1 MYNYFLIMHKI
12 MSKINIFSLGG
23 LQENGKNL
31 YVVEVDDKLFILD
44 AGLKYPT
51 SELYGV
57 DNIIPDTTYLVENKD
72 RIVGIFLTHGHDDH
86 IGSVGHLLEE
96 IETKVYGSRFTLALV
111 RDGLKPNLNN
121 DENFVEV
128 KDSTE
133 ITFGD
138 VKIRFYE
145 VAHNIPDS
153 LGIIINTPD
162 GNIIYTGNFTFD
174 QNAHQTDFTSMY
186 ESLVKASREGVLAL
200 LPETLGALNEGGRGT
215 ILEFKQRI
223 ENMFVSADGRIIVS
237 LFSNDL
243 QRIQMI
249 VDISIS
255 FGRRVAILGRK
266 TQKIVNL
273 AINMGYLNI
282 PEDKMANLKFIDD
295 TRKNNDKDLVVIVTG
310 ERHEPYF
317 MLQRMSKH
325 IDRLVHIEATDTVIV
340 LTNPY
345 PGTEKMAA
353 RTLDMLYR
361 VTTNVRNL
369 KSNLLIESH
378 ADREELKQMINLLHP
393 KYVIPVIGE
402 YRHQYA
408 MIQIARCVGF
418 NLDNLKILDNG
429 DVLSIL
435 NGEYVGI
442 TDSVPVGEIMIDGDA
457 VGDVGDVVMRD
468 RELLG
473 EDGVLLVC
481 CNINPRTK
489 KLLTPVEIVSKGFTY
504 LKENESFKDE
514 IIKLFNKVADKY
526 LHERFV
532 NWSDFKN
539 DLKNDLSR
547 LVYKTSKANP
557 IIIPVLI
564 STDPDYKKPE
574 KAKEEVLSDDT
585 SL

>member
-1 MYNYFLIMHKI
+1 
-12 MSKINIFSLGG
+12 MSKINLFSLGG

-31 YVVEVDDKLFILD
+31 YVAEIDQRIFIMD
-44 AGLKYPT
+44 AGLKFPT

-57 DNIIPDTTYLVENKD
+57 DNIIPDITYLIDNKD
-72 RIVGIFLTHGHDDH
+72 RVEGIFLTHGHDDH
-86 IGSVGHLLEE
+86 IGSISYLLSN
-96 IETKVYGSRFTLALV
+96 IDTNVYGSKLTIALV
-111 RDGLKPNLNN
+111 KETLKDNKVS
-121 DENFVEV
+121 DDHFVEV
-128 KDSTE
+128 NSNSE
-133 ITFGD
+133 IPFGN
-138 VKIRFYE
+138 VTVRFYE

-162 GNIIYTGNFTFD
+162 GNIIYTGNYTFD
-174 QNAHQTDFTSMY
+174 QNAHQTNYTSMY
-186 ESLVKASREGVLAL
+186 EALVRASKEGVLAL
-200 LPETLGALNEGGRGT
+200 MTESLGALNEGGRGT

-223 ENMFVSADGRIIVS
+223 ENMFVSANGRIIIS
-237 LFSNDL
+237 MFSNDL

-249 VDISIS
+249 VDIAMS
-255 FGRRVAILGRK
+255 FNRRVAILGRRS
-266 TQKIVNL
+266 QKIVNL
-273 AINMGYLNI
+273 GISLGYIHI
-282 PEDKMANLKFIDD
+282 PEDKMVNLKFIDD
-295 TRKNNDKDLVVIVTG
+295 VKKNNDPDLVVIVTG

-325 IDRLVHIEATDTVIV
+325 IDRLIHLESADTVII

-353 RTLDMLYR
+353 RTLDMIYR
-361 VTTNVRNL
+361 VTTNVKSL

-378 ADREELKQMINLLHP
+378 ADREEIKLMINLLRP

-408 MIQIARCVGF
+408 LIQICRCVGF

-429 DVLSIL
+429 DILSI
-435 NGEYVGI
+435 NDGAYVGI
-442 TDSVPVGEIMIDGDA
+442 TGSVPVGEIMIDGDA

-473 EDGVLLVC
+473 EDGVLLVA

-489 KLLTPVEIVSKGFTY
+489 KVLTQLEIVSKGFTY
-504 LKENESFKDE
+504 LKENESFRDE
-514 IIKLFNKVADKY
+514 IVKVFNKVSEKH
-526 LHERFV
+526 LSEKFV
-532 NWSDFKN
+532 NWSEYKN

-564 STDPDYKKPE
+564 STDPDNIKQE
-574 KAKEEVLSDDT
+574 KI
-585 SL
+585 

>member
-1 MYNYFLIMHKI
+1 

-23 LQENGKNL
+23 LQESGKNL
-31 YVVEVDDKLFILD
+31 FVIEIDSKIFVLD

-57 DNIIPDTTYLVENKD
+57 DNIIPDASYLFDNKD
-72 RIVGIFLTHGHDDH
+72 RIMGIFLTHGHDDH
-86 IGSVGHLLEE
+86 IGSVANLLEQ
-96 IETKVYGSRFTLALV
+96 IKTKVYASRFTLALV
-111 RDGLKPNLNN
+111 RDSLKPSLNN

-128 KDSTE
+128 KDSSE
-133 ITFGD
+133 LSFGD

-153 LGIIINTPD
+153 FGIIINTKD

-174 QNAHQTDFTSMY
+174 QNAHQTNFTSMY
-186 ESLVKASREGVLAL
+186 QSLVRASREGVLAL
-200 LPETLGALNEGGRGT
+200 LPESLGALNEGGRGT

-223 ENMFVSADGRIIVS
+223 ENMFLKSNGRIIVS
-237 LFSNDL
+237 LFSSDL

-249 VDISIS
+249 VDISLS

-273 AINMGYLNI
+273 AINLGYLKI
-282 PEDKMANLKFIDD
+282 PEDKMVNLKFIDD
-295 TRKNNDKDLVVIVTG
+295 NKKNNDKDLVVIVTG

-325 IDRLVHIEATDTVIV
+325 IDRLIHLEAQDTVII

-353 RTLDMLYR
+353 RTLDMIYR
-361 VTTNVRNL
+361 VTTNVRSL

-408 MIQIARCVGF
+408 IIQIARCVGF

-429 DVLSIL
+429 DVLSIED
-435 NGEYVGI
+435 GKYIGI
-442 TDSVPVGEIMIDGDA
+442 TDSVPVGEIMIDGGA

-481 CNINPRTK
+481 CNINPRIK
-489 KLLTPVEIVSKGFTY
+489 KLLTPVEIVSRGFTY
-504 LKENESFKDE
+504 LKENELFKEE
-514 IIKLFNKVADKY
+514 IIKTFNKVADKH
-526 LHERFV
+526 LKERFV

-564 STDPDYKKPE
+564 STDPDYKKP
-574 KAKEEVLSDDT
+574 ASSSKEETISE
-585 SL
+585 

>member
-1 MYNYFLIMHKI
+1 MREKSEDQIIRTEYSEVMQKSYIDYA
-12 MSKINIFSLGG
+12 MSVIAARAL
-23 LQENGKNL
+23 
-31 YVVEVDDKLFILD
+31 
-44 AGLKYPT
+44 
-51 SELYGV
+51 
-57 DNIIPDTTYLVENKD
+57 PD
-72 RIVGIFLTHGHDDH
+72 
-86 IGSVGHLLEE
+86 
-96 IETKVYGSRFTLALV
+96 V
-111 RDGLKPNLNN
+111 RDGLKPNLNK

-138 VKIRFYE
+138 FKIRFYE